1 MEIFMLLTSRGYY
14 MDINKEVI
22 LETRKIGVT
31 TVHVPFLWR
40 RSMTI
45 IRFQKGWL
53 IPNVEFTYQC
63 M

>member
-1 MEIFMLLTSRGYY
+1 